1 MIKSLNKG
9 DIQVTPFVAEK
20 EWNVQNIDDLDLILW
35 VSGSEYGGISHT
47 YIDYGDGTSSPI
59 TNSYCNLALEQ
70 QYSFIQYQR
79 GLNITGAFFPVGN
92 SYYTTGS
99 NPVNADGTYMRSI
112 YNMHKNSFYN
122 TYNNPTQLFGIESLD
137 VRGEHRIL
145 TDVIDVFTI
154 PKEKFGSKIIPKSI
168 QLVDNLEDGNY
179 IINDDGKTN
188 LILSGSYFSTFQEI
202 GYESA

>member
-1 MIKSLNKG
+1 
-9 DIQVTPFVAEK
+9 
-20 EWNVQNIDDLDLILW
+20 
-35 VSGSEYGGISHT
+35 
-47 YIDYGDGTSSPI
+47 
-59 TNSYCNLALEQ
+59 
-70 QYSFIQYQR
+70 
-79 GLNITGAFFPVGN
+79 
-92 SYYTTGS
+92 
-99 NPVNADGTYMRSI
+99 
-112 YNMHKNSFYN
+112 MHKNSFYN